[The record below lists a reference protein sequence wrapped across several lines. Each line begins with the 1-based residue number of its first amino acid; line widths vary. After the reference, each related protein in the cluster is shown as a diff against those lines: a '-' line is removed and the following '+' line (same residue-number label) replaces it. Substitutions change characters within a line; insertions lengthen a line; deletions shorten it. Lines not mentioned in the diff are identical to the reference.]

1 MWRVFEFV
9 FIGVV
14 VLVAITEF
22 FYPLIAGKPFFGSFK
37 KTTDPEPPL
46 NKPKEEVTLNEKL
59 DAARIKVE
67 EIKAT
72 QSEVNSNYKSAE
84 QLKDESDSLFNKF

>member
-9 FIGVV
+9 FIAVI

-37 KTTDPEPPL
+37 KNTDPEPPL
-46 NKPKEEVTLNEKL
+46 TKPKQEGTLNDKI
-59 DAARIKVE
+59 DVARKKVE

-72 QSEVNSNYKSAE
+72 QNEVNSNYKSAE